1 MRAAAF
7 LRPAPDSGPA
17 GAGAPHSLP
26 APQPRPGCGVPLA
39 PGSGGPATLLA
50 CRGHGSSQHGLG
62 MVKCQ
67 MPRRETQAVGRPW
80 GSGLGGGVGEDLDS
94 GFPANLASTFTTG
107 DVHRE
112 VASSIRRLPVGPR
125 TGASKSGPSLVHR
138 RPVKGFVRQPNA

>member
-1 MRAAAF
+1 MLVAAF

-26 APQPRPGCGVPLA
+26 ALQPRPGCGVPLA

-62 MVKCQ
+62 MVKCRDEKHRQ
-67 MPRRETQAVGRPW
+67 W
-80 GSGLGGGVGEDLDS
+80 GAPGARGWEE
-94 GFPANLASTFTTG
+94 ASEKTWI
-107 DVHRE
+107 
-112 VASSIRRLPVGPR
+112 VASLPIWLLPSPPVMPTGEWHPLSE
-125 TGASKSGPSLVHR
+125 GASQSGPSLVHR